1 MRFPLMALILAL
13 TLIWAQTSAEPAG
26 YKHWGAEQLLS
37 AEKALAPKMNG
48 QKVASQRAASFGNHY
63 ALLLHRE
70 ASGQAELHE
79 HQADLMVI
87 QSGTATLVVGG
98 TMPRSRTTARGEIRA
113 PSIQGGTR
121 QKISAGDIIHVPSK
135 TPHQILLDPGQ
146 QLNYFTLKVNE

>member
-1 MRFPLMALILAL
+1 MFSRLLALIFVLPLMADLP
-13 TLIWAQTSAEPAG
+13 SG
-26 YKHWGAEQLLS
+26 YKYWNSSRLLD

-48 QKVASQRAASFGNHY
+48 QKVASERAGTFSNHY
-63 ALLLHRE
+63 ALILHRE

-87 QSGTATLVVGG
+87 QSGAATLVIGG
-98 TMPRSRTTARGEIRA
+98 TILRSHATTRGEIRG
-113 PSIQGGTR
+113 PSIEGGKR
-121 QKISAGDIIHVPSK
+121 QQIAPGDIIHIPSK

>member
-1 MRFPLMALILAL
+1 MKFRLAALMLAL
-13 TLIWAQTSAEPAG
+13 PLIWAQRSAELAG
-26 YKHWGAEQLLS
+26 YKYWGAEQLLS

-48 QKVASQRAASFGNHY
+48 QKVASERAASFGNHY

-70 ASGQAELHE
+70 ASGQAELHAR
-79 HQADLMVI
+79 QADLMVI

-98 TMPRSRTTARGEIRA
+98 TMPRSRASASGEIRG
-113 PSIQGGTR
+113 PSIQGGSR
-121 QKISAGDIIHVPSK
+121 QKISAGDIIHVPSN

>member
-1 MRFPLMALILAL
+1 MRFRLAVLTLAL
-13 TLIWAQTSAEPAG
+13 PLISAEPAG
-26 YKHWGAEQLLS
+26 FKYWSAAQLLD
-37 AEKALAPKMNG
+37 AEKALAPKMTA
-48 QKVASQRAASFGNHY
+48 QKVASERAGTFGNHY
-63 ALLLHRE
+63 ALFLHRE

-87 QSGTATLVVGG
+87 QSGNATIVVGG
-98 TMPRSRTTARGEIRA
+98 TIPKSRTTARGEIRG
-113 PSIQGGTR
+113 PSIEGGTR

>member
-1 MRFPLMALILAL
+1 MKFRLAAFVLVLPL
-13 TLIWAQTSAEPAG
+13 TCAEPAG
-26 YKHWGAEQLLS
+26 YKYWSAEQLLN

-48 QKVASQRAASFGNHY
+48 QKIASERAGSFGNHY

-79 HQADLMVI
+79 HQADLMLI

-98 TMPRSRTTARGEIRA
+98 TMPRSRSTARGEIRA
-113 PSIQGGTR
+113 SSIEGGTR
-121 QKISAGDIIHVPSK
+121 QKISAGDVIHIPSK

>member
-1 MRFPLMALILAL
+1 MKCRLVALALALPLM
-13 TLIWAQTSAEPAG
+13 SAEPAG
-26 YKHWGAEQLLS
+26 YKHWSAAQLLES
-37 AEKALAPKMNG
+37 EKALAPKMTA
-48 QKVASQRAASFGNHY
+48 QKVASVRAASFGNHY

-87 QSGTATLVVGG
+87 QSGSATLLVGG
-98 TMPRSRTTARGEIRA
+98 TISRSRTTAGGEIRG
-113 PSIQGGTR
+113 PSIEGGTR

-135 TPHQILLDPGQ
+135 TPHQLLLDPGQ